1 MPREFAPVAT
11 DSRHLQSNRAP
22 ETKRLTDQAMAVELR
37 AMRLRIE
44 ALEEEVTGL
53 RARLEDV
60 EERIA

>member
-1 MPREFAPVAT
+1 
-11 DSRHLQSNRAP
+11 
-22 ETKRLTDQAMAVELR
+22 MAVELR